1 MNFSDSAAFCASQGG
16 KLASIDTE
24 QNYFQTLAS
33 MGEVFANLNL
43 ARDLNMCYRLSSYV
57 QKTKK

>member
-43 ARDLNMCYRLSSYV
+43 ARDLCSKAGSIGGGRG
-57 QKTKK
+57 